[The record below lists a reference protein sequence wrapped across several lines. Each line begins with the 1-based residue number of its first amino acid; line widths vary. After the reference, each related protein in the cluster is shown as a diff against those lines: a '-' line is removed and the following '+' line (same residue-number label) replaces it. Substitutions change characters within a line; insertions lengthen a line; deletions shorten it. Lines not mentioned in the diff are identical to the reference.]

1 MKNETT
7 IDKAERMAENMMI
20 SWAIQ
25 EAINAKAV
33 PISPEQSCYWFHD
46 QPSLHN
52 QVYFRNKR
60 RRTLCLA
67 N

>member
-33 PISPEQSCYWFHD
+33 PISPEKMSSTIAENRLYCIYQTN
-46 QPSLHN
+46 QPDSL
-52 QVYFRNKR
+52 
-60 RRTLCLA
+60 
-67 N
+67 

>member
-33 PISPEQSCYWFHD
+33 PISPEQSQALD
-46 QPSLHN
+46 QMIVELTTQFKP
-52 QVYFRNKR
+52 
-60 RRTLCLA
+60 A
-67 N
+67 EA